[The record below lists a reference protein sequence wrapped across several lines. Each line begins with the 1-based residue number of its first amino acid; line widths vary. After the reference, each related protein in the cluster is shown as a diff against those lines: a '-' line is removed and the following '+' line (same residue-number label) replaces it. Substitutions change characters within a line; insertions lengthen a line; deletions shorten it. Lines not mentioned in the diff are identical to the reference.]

1 MIGKEGSGDFLVAD
15 RLRVDATLDA
25 MAARLHARLGS
36 AVALVGIRRRG
47 VPLAEE
53 LGRRLARVSGS
64 SPEFGEIELSRY
76 ADDLSLL
83 HDRPLAGQVD
93 LPRGIENGTVV
104 LVDDVLYTGRTLIR
118 SIEVLLGHGAR
129 RVAIAVLCS
138 RGSTEVPIEAEF
150 VGMRF
155 DLGDRDLIEVHIPPY
170 EPELRVVLR
179 HRPVE

>member
-1 MIGKEGSGDFLVAD
+1 MIGKEGSDDFLVAD

-36 AVALVGIRRRG
+36 EVALVGIRRRG

-53 LGRRLARVSGS
+53 LGRRMTRVSGS

-83 HDRPLAGQVD
+83 HDRPLAGQVE
-93 LPRGIENGTVV
+93 LRGIENGTVV

-118 SIEVLLGHGAR
+118 AIEVLLGHGAR

-138 RGSTEVPIEAEF
+138 RGSTEVPIDAEF